1 MNVEEIVCI
10 GLLLLVFLIVVV
22 LGRVFDSS
30 PYTPE
35 IKKQEL
41 LDKTNIINEDNV
53 CPRCKQKYNG
63 IPNSDYNDKNI
74 TIYTCDNCGAKWR
87 GVK

>member
-1 MNVEEIVCI
+1 MSIEEIICI
-10 GLLLLVFLIVVV
+10 GLLLLVFLVVVV
-22 LGRVFDSS
+22 LGDVFDSS
-30 PYTPE
+30 PYIPE

-41 LDKTNIINEDNV
+41 LGETNLINEDNV

-63 IPNSDYNDKNI
+63 IPNSDYNDRNI

>member
-10 GLLLLVFLIVVV
+10 GLLLLVFLVVVV

-41 LDKTNIINEDNV
+41 LDKTNLINEDNV
-53 CPRCKQKYNG
+53 CPRCKQKY
-63 IPNSDYNDKNI
+63 
-74 TIYTCDNCGAKWR
+74 R
-87 GVK
+87 

>member
-1 MNVEEIVCI
+1 MSIEEIICI
-10 GLLLLVFLIVVV
+10 GLLLLVFLVVVV

-41 LDKTNIINEDNV
+41 LDKTRTMFVLDVSKSIMGYQIA
-53 CPRCKQKYNG
+53 
-63 IPNSDYNDKNI
+63 I
-74 TIYTCDNCGAKWR
+74 TTIKT
-87 GVK
+87 